1 MGGSINCHY
10 WAGKLW
16 NGGWFWVEVEG
27 LVIIVRKVDVGEV
40 VRGLKS
46 GSIESGGAIED
57 HMLVEGTV
65 TIEVGSFGWEGG
77 CACECSSRPPLAKGG
92 QVPRKLS

>member
-1 MGGSINCHY
+1 M
-10 WAGKLW
+10 
-16 NGGWFWVEVEG
+16 EVEG
-27 LVIIVRKVDVGEV
+27 LVIIVRTVDVGEV
-40 VRGLKS
+40 VRLRGLKS

-77 CACECSSRPPLAKGG
+77 WFWVEVYILA
-92 QVPRKLS
+92 L